1 MKKILLLSALI
12 SGIVFTHSLQAQA
25 KKTADKPAKTTPPKL
40 KTFLSNMT
48 GGAVSADGMIK
59 LVQEPLLIKDE
70 KGNTL
75 TVVKFIFSWTTK
87 DVFEDP
93 ETGEKK
99 SHINNFT
106 RQING
111 SDISAELKE
120 TLINEIKTGDL
131 ISYDQIMVKNK
142 EGLKF
147 LAPPISFTVK

>member
-1 MKKILLLSALI
+1 MKKILFLSILI
-12 SGIVFTHSLQAQA
+12 SGFAFLNPLKAQN
-25 KKTADKPAKTTPPKL
+25 KKPTPKPAKITPPKL

-48 GGAVSADGMIK
+48 GGPVNTDGMIK

-99 SHINNFT
+99 SHVNNFT

-111 SDISAELKE
+111 SDLSTELKE
-120 TLINEIKTGDL
+120 TLSNEIKAGDI
-131 ISYDQIMVKNK
+131 ISYDQILVKNK

-147 LAPPISFTVK
+147 LAPSIGFTVK